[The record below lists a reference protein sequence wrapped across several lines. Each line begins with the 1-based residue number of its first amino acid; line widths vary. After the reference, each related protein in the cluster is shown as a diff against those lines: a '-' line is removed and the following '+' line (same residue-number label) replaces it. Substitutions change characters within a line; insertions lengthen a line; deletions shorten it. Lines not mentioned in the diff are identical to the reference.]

1 MLQTQPLI
9 EVWVL
14 FVVVIW
20 GLEFLKAMF
29 LIVQLV
35 LNSLC
40 SESKAS
46 VQCLHLPCAEN
57 AHVSCHGLALLF
69 GSCFEDGFGM

>member
-1 MLQTQPLI
+1 MVVHSSSKYTWWDLLQTQPLI

-20 GLEFLKAMF
+20 GLEFLEAMF
-29 LIVQLV
+29 LIVQPV

-40 SESKAS
+40 SVSKAS
-46 VQCLHLPCAEN
+46 FQCLHLPSAEN
-57 AHVSCHGLALLF
+57 AHVSCHA
-69 GSCFEDGFGM
+69 